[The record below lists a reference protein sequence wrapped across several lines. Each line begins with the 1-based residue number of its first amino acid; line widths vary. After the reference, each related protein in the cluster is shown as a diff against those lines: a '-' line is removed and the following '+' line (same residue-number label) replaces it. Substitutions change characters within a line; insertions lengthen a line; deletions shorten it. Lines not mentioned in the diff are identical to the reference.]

1 MTVDQQKNEG
11 EVTLFGQTDL
21 QSIKKIESEEAMES
35 TQAVI
40 SSLISDSS
48 VQHRER
54 VSKLIKMI
62 TQK

>member
-1 MTVDQQKNEG
+1 VIVDQQKNEG

-40 SSLISDSS
+40 SSLISDPS